1 MAVRDDLAPCVLDK
15 RRDMRVT
22 ERLAILAH
30 HKRTTN
36 AVATVAERNRRVER
50 SKTQV
55 PANQLTGHA
64 QLRVAS
70 VSRVASGG

>member
-36 AVATVAERNRRVER
+36 AVVTVAERDRRV
-50 SKTQV
+50 K
-55 PANQLTGHA
+55 
-64 QLRVAS
+64 
-70 VSRVASGG
+70 